1 VHFPRGRIIHP
12 EQLAFMESHSA
23 NTLCC
28 RDPMLAW
35 TQRLATAALSFA
47 VQARQLGVDPE
58 DALRRARRALETLAP
73 QADHA

>member
-1 VHFPRGRIIHP
+1 
-12 EQLAFMESHSA
+12 
-23 NTLCC
+23 
-28 RDPMLAW
+28 MLAW